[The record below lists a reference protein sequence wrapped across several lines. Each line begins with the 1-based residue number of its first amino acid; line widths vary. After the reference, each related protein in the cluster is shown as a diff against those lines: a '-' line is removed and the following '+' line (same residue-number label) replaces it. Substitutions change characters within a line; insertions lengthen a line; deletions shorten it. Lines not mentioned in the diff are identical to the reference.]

1 MAIVGMQSSNYRR
14 TRIAEYPWKVNGEQ
28 SFQDWLLLYEEKMC
42 FFLTLSKQQSEGRSV
57 IKTRTNGA
65 MI

>member
-14 TRIAEYPWKVNGEQ
+14 TRIAEYPWKANGEQ
-28 SFQDWLLLYEEKMC
+28 SFQDWLPLYEKIY
-42 FFLTLSKQQSEGRSV
+42 FFPTLSKQQCEGRSV
-57 IKTRTNGA
+57 IKTRTNEA